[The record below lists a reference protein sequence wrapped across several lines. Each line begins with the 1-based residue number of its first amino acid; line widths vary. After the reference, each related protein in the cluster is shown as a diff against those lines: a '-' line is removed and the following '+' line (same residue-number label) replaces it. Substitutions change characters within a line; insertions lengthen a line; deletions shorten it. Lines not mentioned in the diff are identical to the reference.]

1 MLQVRNK
8 VLRCMTVVEHHVLKA
23 YVSSVNEVFKRG
35 LTDLNWTSLRIAPFV
50 SSCSKSLEI
59 MATVLVDV
67 RKHLCEVEEAV
78 IAIEG
83 MTFFDENDFK
93 SFAKL
98 SVLDFVEIAKAK
110 RTERVQSLVH
120 KYRSIKPLLLKIEMI
135 VEESD
140 SGASPS
146 LGKLYSYW
154 EKRIYNALVTIVIRS
169 LNSLLL
175 MLRSVQNSECSCHLD
190 VTVIPDICDAYAIPS
205 LQDMEKYMYDLV
217 RSIPE
222 SCRQVTRWMHGSCLE
237 APPQLVYYGV
247 CEEAHQYSFYTDV
260 SRNTFVKNLFIEV
273 NEEILHHFSQIH
285 GMLHRW
291 LQYDVS
297 YGLSDE
303 EKKASVE
310 KLTTEDPPYKLLEE
324 KISTFQSL
332 EFLMKQLLVNEEAE
346 SAEKSKSAHPII
358 SKLIGIFHVDFS
370 EFARLIAN
378 QARQWRLLYGSILH
392 NIVKT
397 RVDACTKRRQTFAD
411 AYSINL
417 DSTAKL
423 IDLLNA
429 IGSVSDVE
437 NDTREALL
445 DLKNRF
451 ATLFAYNIHVDKEET
466 YIASIL

>member
-1 MLQVRNK
+1 MS
-8 VLRCMTVVEHHVLKA
+8 VVEHLVLKA
-23 YVSSVNEVFKRG
+23 HVSNVNEVFKRG

-59 MATVLVDV
+59 MATVLGDV

-78 IAIEG
+78 MAIEG

-110 RTERVQSLVH
+110 RTERVQILVH
-120 KYRSIKPLLLKIEMI
+120 KYRSIKPLLVKIEII

-146 LGKLYSYW
+146 LGELYSYW
-154 EKRIYNALVTIVIRS
+154 EKRIYNALITVVIRS

-175 MLRSVQNSECSCHLD
+175 MLRSAQNSECSCHLD
-190 VTVIPDICDAYAIPS
+190 VTVIPDICDTYAIPS
-205 LQDMEKYMYDLV
+205 FQDMEKYMYDLV

-222 SCRQVTRWMHGSCLE
+222 SCRQVTRWMHGSCSE
-237 APPQLVYYGV
+237 APPQLVSYGV
-247 CEEAHQYSFYTDV
+247 CEETYQYSFYTDV

-273 NEEILHHFSQIH
+273 HEEILHHFSQIH
-285 GMLHRW
+285 GLLHRW
-291 LQYDVS
+291 LQYDIS

-310 KLTTEDPPYKLLEE
+310 KLTTEDPPYKLLE
-324 KISTFQSL
+324 KNISNFQSL
-332 EFLMKQLLVNEEAE
+332 EILMKELLVNEEVD
-346 SAEKSKSAHPII
+346 SGEKSNSTQPII

-370 EFARLIAN
+370 EFARLIAD

-392 NIVKT
+392 NTVKT
-397 RVDACTKRRQTFAD
+397 RVDACTKRMQTFAD
-411 AYSINL
+411 THPINL

-423 IDLLNA
+423 IDLLNT
-429 IGSVSDVE
+429 IGSVSAVDS
-437 NDTREALL
+437 DTREALL
-445 DLKNRF
+445 DIKNRF
-451 ATLFAYNIHVDKEET
+451 ATLFAYNIQVNKEEA
-466 YIASIL
+466 YIASILEEFTSL